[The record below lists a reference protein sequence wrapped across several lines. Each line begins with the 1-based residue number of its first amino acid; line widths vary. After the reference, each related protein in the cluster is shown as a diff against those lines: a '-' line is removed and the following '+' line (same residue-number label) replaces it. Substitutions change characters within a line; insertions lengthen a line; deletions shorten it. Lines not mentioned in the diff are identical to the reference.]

1 MILQYFIKNEN
12 KDKKLANDI
21 YLDLVN
27 LAKEIFAKEDL
38 HLKKDFNSSFELMS
52 FFIFAIFYSYKG
64 QNSFKKTNQEIMNL
78 YILDLDKSFREFGIG
93 DTQIGKYVKSY
104 VKKIYYRIKIL
115 ENIFEKNSQID
126 FYNFLN
132 KIDISV
138 KNENNKKLSIFL
150 FNTIKKLLK
159 RAENN
164 NLSNNI
170 LKKLI
175 K

>member
-52 FFIFAIFYSYKG
+52 FFIFAIFYSYMG

-78 YILDLDKSFREFGIG
+78 YILDLDK
-93 DTQIGKYVKSY
+93 
-104 VKKIYYRIKIL
+104 
-115 ENIFEKNSQID
+115 
-126 FYNFLN
+126 
-132 KIDISV
+132 
-138 KNENNKKLSIFL
+138 
-150 FNTIKKLLK
+150 
-159 RAENN
+159 
-164 NLSNNI
+164 
-170 LKKLI
+170 
-175 K
+175 